1 MRCPAENKRSRSDY
15 WTYVIAL
22 SYVYTAQK
30 RKFSIT
36 DFFSKSYQIRSL
48 LRIWSHL
55 PKKSLMAN
63 LVFFAVLVQF
73 RNSSRSE
80 LARITLNNQAKSAT
94 GNQVKGVKGRDV
106 WDKFTIDCFDATADI
121 IVYSIKHRLCIFIV
135 VIILE
140 IFNLK
145 LFYEILPSH

>member
-30 RKFSIT
+30 KKFSIT
-36 DFFSKSYQIRSL
+36 DFSSKSYQIRSL
-48 LRIWSHL
+48 LRIWSRL

-63 LVFFAVLVQF
+63 LMA
-73 RNSSRSE
+73 NSSRSE

-94 GNQVKGVKGRDV
+94 GNQVKGVKERDV
-106 WDKFTIDCFDATADI
+106 WDKFTINCFDATADI